1 MVADIIAIVISFI
14 ALVFSLIQFFVEK
27 DRNRKEATIHAFD
40 SLEENDNILFLFSLS
55 KDKIDDFVE
64 RKKEYDRRIEQEWS
78 SLSNALPL
86 IEHFAVGVNSKIY
99 DISTLNRMAGN
110 QIITVFYA
118 CDELIKYKRIG
129 QGKEK
134 NYIEFET
141 MVKKLIEVR
150 KKESQ
155 TIPEKPSKS

>member
-40 SLEENDNILFLFSLS
+40 SLEESKNILFLFSLS
-55 KDKIDDFVE
+55 KNEVDDLVS
-64 RKKEYDRRIEQEWS
+64 RKKNYDKRIESDWEK
-78 SLSNALPL
+78 LSNALPL
-86 IEHFAVGVNSKIY
+86 IEHFAVGINSGIY

-110 QIITVFYA
+110 QMISVFYT
-118 CDELIKYKRIG
+118 CDMLITYKRKG
-129 QGKEK
+129 QGKEN

-141 MVKKLIEVR
+141 MVKELIKIR
-150 KKESQ
+150 QKENQS
-155 TIPEKPSKS
+155 IPENTNNL